1 MNISMERD
9 VVHKDLIIITS
20 GVFNSLLQLLMMA
33 QYIFTVVRVRV
44 ASIDWTWILTTN
56 IFQPDA
62 CFCVLNDH

>member
-20 GVFNSLLQLLMMA
+20 GVFNSLLQLSPLIMA

-44 ASIDWTWILTTN
+44 ASRLDVDLDNQHFLVRCTPLCP
-56 IFQPDA
+56 Q
-62 CFCVLNDH
+62 